1 MKSTYPIARHWGRE
15 SSEFTNEEAF
25 SLGPQSCLQTV
36 MEDIP
41 PPLAAPQWL
50 TADEFEDSGVGD
62 TYCERQVR

>member
-15 SSEFTNEEAF
+15 SSEFTNEEAC
-25 SLGPQSCLQTV
+25 SLGPQSCLQTM

-50 TADEFEDSGVGD
+50 TADEFEDS
-62 TYCERQVR
+62 